1 MTGPYPLGYIGLGN
15 LSIGY
20 SGLGDLFVFLYFG
33 VVATITVPYLYLRKH
48 EKIELSFLNLVTQN
62 EIMRTSLL
70 VSLPIGFLGTAIIA
84 VNNLRDRV
92 TDVHAGKRTMAV
104 RFGEKFTRIEYIVL
118 VLGSYV
124 MLVPISNTK
133 LGKDFLWI
141 LAITFPMVV
150 KELKAVGFGGKDGG
164 ALNDHVGST
173 ARLQAA
179 FCCLLAVAFRFNN
192 TTD

>member
-48 EKIELSFLNLVTQN
+48 GEPDLSFLNLAVQN
-62 EIMRTSLL
+62 EMMRTSLL
-70 VSLPIGFLGTAIIA
+70 VALPVGFLATAIIV

-92 TDVHAGKRTMAV
+92 TDVHAGKKTMAV
-104 RFGEKFTRIEYIVL
+104 RFGERFTRMEYIVL
-118 VLGSYV
+118 ILSSYL
-124 MLVPISNTK
+124 MLIPISKTK
-133 LGKDFLWI
+133 LGNNFLWI
-141 LAITFPMVV
+141 LVVTVPMVV

-179 FCCLLAVAFRFNN
+179 FCCLLAIAFRFNN
-192 TTD
+192 TN